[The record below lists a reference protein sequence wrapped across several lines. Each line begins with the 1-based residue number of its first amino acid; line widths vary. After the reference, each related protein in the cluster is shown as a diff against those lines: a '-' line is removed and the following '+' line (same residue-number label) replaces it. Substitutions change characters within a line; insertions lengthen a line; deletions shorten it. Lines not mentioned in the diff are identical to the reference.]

1 MANSYL
7 YADRVD
13 EAREKAE
20 KELVRLIEKY
30 NYLQFHLRNNVVL
43 VGEILEDLNK
53 LYLTIEVKGD
63 K

>member
-13 EAREKAE
+13 KAREKAE

-30 NYLQFHLRNNVVL
+30 NYLQFHLHNNVAL
-43 VGEILEDLNK
+43 VSEILEDLNK